1 MYAYRRLSISTIT
14 ATPAMIAMIM
24 PIVAGKMYVSA
35 IDCAGGVG
43 VGVACGASATFMKVS
58 AHEP

>member
-43 VGVACGASATFMKVS
+43 VACGASATFMKVS